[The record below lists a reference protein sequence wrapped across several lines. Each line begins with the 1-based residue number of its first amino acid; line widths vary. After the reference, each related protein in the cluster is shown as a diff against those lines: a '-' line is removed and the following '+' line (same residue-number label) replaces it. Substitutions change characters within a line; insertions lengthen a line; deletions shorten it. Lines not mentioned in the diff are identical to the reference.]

1 MSSGELL
8 SAAWPEEAATHGC
21 MFPLMYIRCKAWIFI
36 DPRSALLQIY
46 LLRASLLNYTLLLP
60 LCLFSCCT
68 WHSRG
73 HDLNWPLRER
83 INMRTVNAAS
93 VAANPHGMRLHMLGK
108 KKKSSGKSS
117 SWDHQT
123 SHFWDCEWGHSHRR
137 KRVQEPCISKL
148 FLAFFVDIKQKYM
161 LNRPKT
167 LLITPAQLSRA
178 TCILSLLQESL
189 LWALSSAIRL
199 SCVASAPI
207 QACRSWAEPFGVHW
221 ILWSAFVQA

>member
-68 WHSRG
+68 WHSGG

-108 KKKSSGKSS
+108 KKKVLERAAPETTKHHTFEIVSGVTHTEGRECKNL
-117 SWDHQT
+117 
-123 SHFWDCEWGHSHRR
+123 
-137 KRVQEPCISKL
+137 V
-148 FLAFFVDIKQKYM
+148 FLSYS
-161 LNRPKT
+161 L
-167 LLITPAQLSRA
+167 
-178 TCILSLLQESL
+178 LSL
-189 LWALSSAIRL
+189 WT
-199 SCVASAPI
+199 
-207 QACRSWAEPFGVHW
+207 
-221 ILWSAFVQA
+221 